1 MRFGYR
7 AIVALGAA
15 ALVGGCAPDAW
26 NAQPGFDG
34 FLNQIG
40 QQCYPMRIGM
50 TLVSDLVDNPAP
62 YFIDETSRLYYGKIS
77 AENYRSAI
85 TSFSDDSAGTNRAI
99 DCILSKLPSSPPAA
113 PGMTPFSRPT
123 GAAPGDGVPP
133 PPPSR

>member
-1 MRFGYR
+1 MPIARR
-7 AIVALGAA
+7 MLAAVGAA
-15 ALVGGCAPDAW
+15 AAVAGCAPDAW

-77 AENYRSAI
+77 AANYRSAI
-85 TSFSDDSAGTNRAI
+85 TSFSDNSAATNKAI
-99 DCILSKLPSSPPAA
+99 DCILSKLPSAPPAA
-113 PGMTPFSRPT
+113 PGMTPFGRPG
-123 GAAPGDGVPP
+123 GAALGDGVPP